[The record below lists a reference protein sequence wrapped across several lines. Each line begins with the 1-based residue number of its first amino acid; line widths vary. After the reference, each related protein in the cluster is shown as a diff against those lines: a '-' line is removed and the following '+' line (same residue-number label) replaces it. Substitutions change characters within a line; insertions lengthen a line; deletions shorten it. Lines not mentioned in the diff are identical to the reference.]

1 MAEAAGPVDLEDKV
15 MTLLQSQRYD
25 PDILPTLEEYVEH
38 QVATGTNDAMANL
51 ATLKLYQF
59 YPATYKT
66 AVVSKILIKA
76 IMALPSTD
84 FLCAMYL
91 IPAATAEDEP
101 IPALVQLASML
112 ETGRFEEFW
121 PATGAVRQLLDG
133 VPGFDEAVRSFML
146 VVIGRTYK
154 RVERTVLARLLG
166 LEGVDEAAEEAAV
179 DEVIKSVGW
188 KAGGEGMIVVP
199 GNGENEE
206 RAKTV
211 GEQLTF
217 RQVAVKMLRNA

>member
-1 MAEAAGPVDLEDKV
+1 MVDSSPPMDIEEEV
-15 MTLLQSQRYD
+15 TTLLQSRRYD
-25 PDILPTLEEYVEH
+25 PEILPTLEAYVEH

-59 YPATYKT
+59 YPATYRT

-84 FLCAMYL
+84 FLCATYL

-101 IPALVQLASML
+101 IPALAQLASML

-179 DEVIKSVGW
+179 EEVIKTVGW
-188 KAGGEGMIVVP
+188 KAGEGGMVVVP

-217 RQVAVKMLRNA
+217 RQVAFKMLRN